1 MAPLK
6 GVIVAIASVA
16 LLIEGVVILTMG
28 DFSPARPTRSAGT
41 EIRSETSVRSG
52 DRDPS
57 EADPLGVSRVANLGA
72 AEPSGHDPIPST
84 DARSAE
90 AASIPPIGSEPDRV
104 SELDK
109 RAASETIGTSG
120 GEQTPRQPPSEVLAS
135 GDLPDVRG
143 QGNAMDI
150 ERPPL
155 TLPPEA
161 MRPEVSAPA
170 ASPEA
175 ERQFEDRQHSARES
189 VAQQATA
196 DYYLGADSEPD
207 RSLGASQKALAD
219 ASETSDNPPR
229 VSPIDGNTQTTN
241 SLISD
246 QAFAAT
252 GAAKLFEDRLHAER
266 ERLAERNI
274 AADAATAEQARLAQI
289 EADRQASIALAQ
301 KQAQAKERLAS
312 IARIEAGVENRL
324 QSARERL
331 ATQKTA
337 ADAAA
342 TEQARLAQ
350 IEADRQASI
359 ALAKKQAQEDERLAS
374 IARIEARVENRLHS
388 ARGKLAMQKTAADAA
403 ATEQARLAQ
412 IEADRQASIALAKKQ
427 AQEKE
432 RLASIARIEVGVEN
446 RLQSARERLATQKTA
461 ADAAATEQARLAQ
474 IEADRQASI
483 ALAKKQAQE
492 EERLASIARIEASVE
507 NRLQSARE
515 KLATQKTAA
524 DAAATEQARIAQ
536 IEANRQA
543 SFALAKKQAQE
554 EERLA
559 SIARIEAGV
568 ENRLHGA
575 RERLAEQKTATDAAA
590 ERIRLAQIGT
600 DRQASI
606 AVAQKQTLEKERLA
620 SIATTEETVESR
632 LHAARKAAVRQTIA
646 DVGIGSRAEA
656 ARVAA
661 DSQNAVKSSA
671 DVAMIQS
678 VDAPLS
684 SSPVSRPIFTGSINR
699 SSIDTGVQRTAPL
712 GRREAADTIR
722 RAASKDQGLASGVHK
737 SAPGSLN
744 GVGRRPPLSH
754 VALAEPPLASGV
766 NGAED
771 GRVFQ
776 RRCPSILNSS
786 VEYDDDLVAMCRG
799 WAARK

>member
-57 EADPLGVSRVANLGA
+57 EADPLGVSPVASLGG
-72 AEPSGHDPIPST
+72 AEPSDHNPLPST

-90 AASIPPIGSEPDRV
+90 AAPIPPIGSEPDRV

-109 RAASETIGTSG
+109 RAASEAIGTSG
-120 GEQTPRQPPSEVLAS
+120 GEQTARQSSTEVLAS
-135 GDLPDVRG
+135 RDLPDARG

-150 ERPPL
+150 ERPLL
-155 TLPPEA
+155 TPPPEA
-161 MRPEVSAPA
+161 MQPEVSAPP

-175 ERQFEDRQHSARES
+175 EGQLEDRQHAARES

-196 DYYLGADSEPD
+196 DYYLGADSESDP
-207 RSLGASQKALAD
+207 SLGASQKALAD
-219 ASETSDNPPR
+219 ASETSANQPR

-241 SLISD
+241 SLISEKP
-246 QAFAAT
+246 FAAT
-252 GAAKLFEDRLHAER
+252 GPAKLFEDRLHAER
-266 ERLAERNI
+266 ERLAERNT

-289 EADRQASIALAQ
+289 EADRQASIALA
-301 KQAQAKERLAS
+301 
-312 IARIEAGVENRL
+312 
-324 QSARERL
+324 
-331 ATQKTA
+331 
-337 ADAAA
+337 
-342 TEQARLAQ
+342 
-350 IEADRQASI
+350 
-359 ALAKKQAQEDERLAS
+359 KKQAQEEERLAS

-388 ARGKLAMQKTAADAA
+388 AR
-403 ATEQARLAQ
+403 
-412 IEADRQASIALAKKQ
+412 
-427 AQEKE
+427 EK
-432 RLASIARIEVGVEN
+432 
-446 RLQSARERLATQKTA
+446 LATQKTA

-492 EERLASIARIEASVE
+492 EERLASVARIEASVENRLHSVREKLATQKTAADAVATEQARLAQIEANRQASIDLAKKQAQAKERLASIARIEASVE

-524 DAAATEQARIAQ
+524 DAAATEQARLAQ
-536 IEANRQA
+536 IEADRQA
-543 SFALAKKQAQE
+543 SIALAKKQAQE
-554 EERLA
+554 EGRIA
-559 SIARIEAGV
+559 SIARTEAGV

-575 RERLAEQKTATDAAA
+575 RERLAEQKTAADAAAERVRLAQIEADGQASIALAQRQAQEEKRRASIAMTEAGVENRLHGAHERLAAQKTAADAAA
-590 ERIRLAQIGT
+590 ERIRLAQIET

-606 AVAQKQTLEKERLA
+606 ALAQKQTLERESLA

-632 LHAARKAAVRQTIA
+632 LHAAREAAVRQTIA

-661 DSQNAVKSSA
+661 DSQNAVKSST

-684 SSPVSRPIFTGSINR
+684 SSPVSRPMSTGSINR

-799 WAARK
+799 WAAKR